1 MRVTTNDINTAFMK
15 HVLSF
20 KDGKPI
26 SLGEAQRL
34 AKIDMIDTKDDT
46 TYNKLQYSLLG
57 DPALS
62 LNLPTLNV
70 VIDSINGIALNNEN
84 QITLKGGSIATVK
97 GHIEKASEKGEEL
110 QWTDVGN
117 CARHPR
123 TDNLQGARGGY
134 EKAFYLLRPPKSA
147 V

>member
-1 MRVTTNDINTAFMK
+1 MK

-62 LNLPTLNV
+62 LNLPTLDV

-97 GHIEKASEKGEEL
+97 GHIEKASE
-110 QWTDVGN
+110 
-117 CARHPR
+117 R
-123 TDNLQGARGGY
+123 
-134 EKAFYLLRPPKSA
+134 
-147 V
+147 